1 MGIALVTLAVV
12 VMLVQL
18 GITVRLWRSDLYTRG
33 QKIAQSAMI
42 WLLPV
47 VGAIVVYVGLRH
59 TEDVPRLKPNSE
71 GGEHQSLWWTNH
83 DP

>member
-1 MGIALVTLAVV
+1 MLVILAAVV
-12 VMLVQL
+12 MVVQI

-59 TEDVPRLKPNSE
+59 TDDVCRLEPNSE
-71 GGEHQSLWWTNH
+71 GEHQSLWWTNH